1 MQNLQFDEE
10 GSIDPSLLVD
20 CPGCSKCAP
29 HGGYILKISAGRP
42 TKSHEQVFL
51 LTKSARYFYDQ
62 EAVREAC
69 QSGASDVRK
78 MVEGLPR
85 IGGKHKDLVDP
96 LSKAS
101 SATNIGQRRSVGD
114 PSGRNA
120 RSVWT
125 IATEPY
131 SEAHFAV
138 FPSELARRCI
148 RAGTSEKGCCPA
160 CGAPWARVVER
171 SGLPVSDRANGTV
184 YTGAAYAHPQSAPR
198 GPKSNFGEVVT
209 LTTGWRPT
217 CTCDAGEPVPATVL
231 DPFGG
236 AGTTALAAEQ
246 LGRDAILIDLNPEYA
261 AMARKRIDGYRARR
275 MIGAA
280 PSRAP
285 ALPGQMEIEL

>member
-1 MQNLQFDEE
+1 VWAKPNPMPESVTD
-10 GSIDPSLLVD
+10 
-20 CPGCSKCAP
+20 
-29 HGGYILKISAGRP
+29 RP

-51 LTKSARYFYDQ
+51 LTKSARYFYDA
-62 EAVREAC
+62 EAVREDGAGRLDVGRMDFDGRIG
-69 QSGASDVRK
+69 QSGWRHQPKELA
-78 MVEGLPR
+78 
-85 IGGKHKDLVDP
+85 
-96 LSKAS
+96 
-101 SATNIGQRRSVGD
+101 N
-114 PSGRNA
+114 GRNA

-171 SGLPVSDRANGTV
+171 SGLPASDRANGTV

-275 MIGAA
+275 MIGDA

-285 ALPGQMEIEL
+285 TLPGQMEIEL